1 MSLGLVVEQIQESYD
16 GDHKKYWASE
26 KALEPY
32 LKGCLKR
39 MGVRTGLIL
48 FVDVNIREIIQGR

>member
-16 GDHKKYWASE
+16 GDHKKHWDSE
-26 KALEPY
+26 RSLEPY
-32 LKGCLKR
+32 LKGYLKR

-48 FVDVNIREIIQGR
+48 FVDVNVWEIIQGR